1 MSYDLLVVGG
11 GIAGATLAGA
21 MAREGAKVLVAE
33 RTSTFSDRVRGEAL
47 IPWGVEEAQRLGI
60 YQHLADTCGTTI
72 RWWSTPENRRDLFAT
87 TRSGNGFLDFY
98 HPKMQQCLLDFAAE
112 AGADVRRP
120 AEVIQVTPGEMPS
133 ALMRSGDT
141 DQTIS
146 ARLIV
151 AADGRASR
159 MRTMGGFS
167 LQRDPPCTVIAGVL
181 HRNLA
186 IADDA
191 VEVFLNPDRQE
202 LAIFF
207 PLGANRFRSY
217 FARRHDRHLRLSGAA
232 DVDAFVQCC
241 IASGT
246 PAEWFAS
253 AEAIG
258 PLASYDGADS
268 WVPHPYCNGIGLIGD
283 AAAVSDPTY
292 GCGLALSLRDVR
304 VLRDHLIADSD
315 WHLATDAYAEEH
327 DKYYG
332 NIHEVHDWW
341 RRLFFDIGPQAD
353 AARARALPKIGED
366 PSRIPDFIGLG
377 PDTPHDEAARRRFFG
392 ED

>member
-1 MSYDLLVVGG
+1 MSYDLLVIGG
-11 GIAGATLAGA
+11 GIAGATLAGV

-47 IPWGVEEAQRLGI
+47 IPWGVEEARRLGI
-60 YQHLADTCGTTI
+60 YQHLADTCGTTV
-72 RWWSTPENRRDLFAT
+72 RWWSTPQNRRDLFAT
-87 TRSGNGFLDFY
+87 TPSGNGFLDFY
-98 HPKMQQCLLDFAAE
+98 HPTMQQSLLDFAA
-112 AGADVRRP
+112 ASGADVRRP
-120 AEVIQVTPGEMPS
+120 VDVIQVVPGEIPS
-133 ALMRSGDT
+133 ALIRSGGVERT
-141 DQTIS
+141 VF

-159 MRTMGGFS
+159 MRTIGGFA

-191 VEVFLNPDRQE
+191 VEVFLNPGQQE
-202 LAIFF
+202 FAIFF

-217 FARRHDRHLRLSGAA
+217 FARRHDRRVRLSGAA
-232 DVDAFVQCC
+232 DVYAFVQCC
-241 IASGT
+241 VASGA
-246 PAEWFAS
+246 PAEWFDA
-253 AEAIG
+253 AEVIG

-283 AAAVSDPTY
+283 AAAASDPTY

-304 VLRDHLIADSD
+304 VLRDHLLADDD
-315 WHLATDAYAEEH
+315 WRRAADAYAEEH
-327 DKYYG
+327 DRYYSD
-332 NIHEVHDWW
+332 IHEVHDWW
-341 RRLFFDIGPQAD
+341 RTLFFDIGPEAD
-353 AARARALPKIGED
+353 TARERALPKIGED

-377 PDTPHDEAARRRFFG
+377 PDTPHDEAVRRRFFG